1 MNRLWDPP
9 TEIQASGFHS
19 AARRFGGIA
28 ERCSAARVRLAAAN
42 PAAPLPPARRSAD
55 VGNCD
60 DGRLRRKPEA
70 EQFLRLA
77 KDENQIVVDK
87 TS

>member
-1 MNRLWDPP
+1 MKRLWDPP
-9 TEIQASGFHS
+9 TEIQASGFRS
-19 AARRFGGIA
+19 AARRLLPIA
-28 ERCSAARVRLAAAN
+28 KRCSEASVRYAAAN
-42 PAAPLPPARRSAD
+42 PAAPLPPARRSAKPA
-55 VGNCD
+55 NR
-60 DGRLRRKPEA
+60 DGWLRRKPEA

>member
-1 MNRLWDPP
+1 MKRLWDPP
-9 TEIQASGFHS
+9 TEIQASGFRS
-19 AARRFGGIA
+19 AARRFGWIA
-28 ERCSAARVRLAAAN
+28 ERCSEARVRYAAAN
-42 PAAPLPPARRSAD
+42 PAAPLPPARRSARAS
-55 VGNCD
+55 NH

>member
-1 MNRLWDPP
+1 MTRLWDPP
-9 TEIQASGFHS
+9 TEIQASGFRS
-19 AARRFGGIA
+19 AARRFGLIA
-28 ERCSAARVRLAAAN
+28 ERCSEARVRYAAAN
-42 PAAPLPPARRSAD
+42 TAAPLPPARRSAD
-55 VGNCD
+55 ISNC

-77 KDENQIVVDK
+77 KDENQVVVDK